1 MLGKIRQWFVDN
13 PRAMDAAY
21 VLMLSSSIFLEY
33 GTQDASGTGTG
44 P

>member
-1 MLGKIRQWFVDN
+1 MRDKIRKWFVDN

-21 VLMLSSSIFLEY
+21 AMAAVGSMLITINEAT
-33 GTQDASGTGTG
+33 GGNSG